1 MSAKEK
7 DIIAQI
13 KTGKRGRPVRF
24 VKKPLQFNIRMS
36 VELRQELDHFAR
48 LGGRPLSYQIEHMIA
63 LAKMLIEFCN
73 GSDNLKVVEE
83 RLIKAKALLAKEDA
97 RK

>member
-1 MSAKEK
+1 MSEK
-7 DIIAQI
+7 PKA
-13 KTGKRGRPVRF
+13 RGRPARF

-36 VELRQELDHFAR
+36 VELRQELDHFAK

-63 LAKMLIEFCN
+63 LAKMVIEFCD

-83 RLIKAKALLAKEDA
+83 RLKKAKELMEQAES
-97 RK
+97 